1 MSQQP
6 FAHHHLENSTPLK
19 HAPEGIYV
27 AYPLGDPPL
36 PRIEETD
43 WCEPCTPE
51 EARQHA
57 YLFVAML
64 AHALSR
70 LGHDVTDVVVDE

>member
-1 MSQQP
+1 MLPILSAIRRFP
-6 FAHHHLENSTPLK
+6 ASRK
-19 HAPEGIYV
+19 RIGVSHA
-27 AYPLGDPPL
+27 
-36 PRIEETD
+36 R
-43 WCEPCTPE
+43 PE